1 MRRLFATTLALA
13 LAAPAAA
20 DDAGKGGIWQG
31 SYDCSQGETLL
42 RVTVAPEKDG
52 ERLAHFYFYPRR
64 DATDRSS
71 GCFSMTGRPIP
82 GQQGW
87 YLFTQKQWIT
97 RPPRYVMV
105 DMIGRIDGDGGFE
118 GRVVGPGCSR
128 FRLRKVLDAA
138 DFAEACSPMSQ

>member
-20 DDAGKGGIWQG
+20 DDAGKGGVWQG

-105 DMIGRIDGDGGFE
+105 DMIGRIDGDAAGFAF
-118 GRVVGPGCSR
+118 GRCSTR
-128 FRLRKVLDAA
+128 PTSRKPVRRCRSRHALLHPAA
-138 DFAEACSPMSQ
+138 HR